1 MYDLHIGGT
10 NWPRGS
16 DTMYDEQSQL
26 RSDRATAAF
35 MIRAEALSLE
45 EPEAIQANEDEGDD
59 ESKMSP
65 LEKYDKVIDSPETAA
80 MWTACDKAM
89 DMAQKSADT
98 RDYGLEIPEDWYQSP
113 LWRKEMMDNLKASMA
128 GDFSW
133 LDKKFA
139 EYKALALAN
148 KLEKQANAYK
158 AQGLIYV
165 GCGIMGR
172 AMALRDAVKNGT
184 IEVKK

>member
-1 MYDLHIGGT
+1 MY
-10 NWPRGS
+10 N
-16 DTMYDEQSQL
+16 EQSQL
-26 RSDRATAAF
+26 RSDRAAAAF
-35 MIRAEALSLE
+35 MSRAETLSLE
-45 EPEAIQANEDEGDD
+45 EPEAIQADDD
-59 ESKMSP
+59 ECDEESKITP
-65 LEKYDKVIDSPETAA
+65 LEKYDKAIDSPESNA

-128 GDFSW
+128 GDFAW

-139 EYKALALAN
+139 EYKALALAY

-158 AQGLIYV
+158 AQGLVFI
-165 GCGIMGR
+165 GAQIMGR
-172 AMALRDAVKNGT
+172 AMGLRDDVKNGR